1 MARGVRSSQVCLMR
15 MLLAI
20 SLSKFCILKKKYEQ
34 VNQASKFHLPAE
46 IRIGVRSDV
55 VMSLRTILLSL
66 ACCTATLAARS
77 GRHRQPRRQPSDQ
90 RASVCAGQRITFWS
104 SDLHVAPPQDI
115 ANQFKHLATLP
126 GFPKLTL
133 VDKSLSGHCHL
144 ANTCAKDLRALT
156 ADSMVRGMTCGE
168 KEAFWRAYASDAE
181 MATVDAF
188 LVSYALPTS
197 LAFLPFDRPIL
208 LVVPV
213 RYETGAASPTAWRD
227 WTRALTALGR
237 GHDRFVIAA
246 NSVFDRKYVQY
257 FTGLPDDRV
266 LYMPSYC
273 SVAASYSPRPGADI
287 LIAPRRAVPTIVANV
302 EAAFA
307 KHGVG
312 LTARSLTKA
321 YDEYTM
327 DQLAQQHVAIVFLPY
342 TVSVMTFFELYRM
355 NMPLLV
361 PSKRLMI
368 EWHLR
373 HNLLS
378 ELTYPAP
385 PGQPSP
391 LPPAFGYEHW
401 PDPNNSTDVR
411 SLDFWLSYA
420 DVYTFSHLTYFDS
433 VDDLVA
439 KARALHVSN
448 GWRGISEAMA
458 AANAR
463 QLRSLTRMWR
473 TQLLPRLFGASCHH
487 RPTLAQRRQAYA
499 QAALRAYPGVPHG
512 C

>member
-1 MARGVRSSQVCLMR
+1 MHLFTRAFA
-15 MLLAI
+15 LA
-20 SLSKFCILKKKYEQ
+20 
-34 VNQASKFHLPAE
+34 
-46 IRIGVRSDV
+46 
-55 VMSLRTILLSL
+55 L
-66 ACCTATLAARS
+66 ACCTAVVAAGSSRVRLPSRRS
-77 GRHRQPRRQPSDQ
+77 TQ
-90 RASVCAGQRITFWS
+90 RLGHAKQAPGVCADQHIKFWS

-126 GFPKLTL
+126 GFPMLSL
-133 VDKSLSGHCHL
+133 VDKSLSGHCHIV
-144 ANTCAKDLRALT
+144 NTCATDLRALT
-156 ADSMVRGMTCGE
+156 ADSMVRGMTCVE
-168 KEAFWRAYASDAE
+168 KEAFWRAYAGDAE

-213 RYETGAASPTAWRD
+213 RYETGAASPDAWRQ
-227 WTRALTALGR
+227 WTLALTALGR
-237 GHDRFVIAA
+237 HHDRFVIAA

-273 SVAASYSPRPGADI
+273 SVDESYRPRNDAGV
-287 LIAPRRAVPTIVANV
+287 LIAPRRAVRTLVNDV

-307 KHGVG
+307 KHGQG
-312 LTARSLTKA
+312 LKARSLAKA
-321 YDEYTM
+321 YDQYTM
-327 DQLAQQHVAIVFLPY
+327 DQLAQHVAIVFLPY

-355 NMPLLV
+355 NIPLLV

-368 EWHLR
+368 EWHLQ

-378 ELTYPAP
+378 EMTWPAP

-391 LPPAFGYEHW
+391 LPPAPGYEHW

-411 SLDFWLSYA
+411 SLDFWLSFA
-420 DVYTFSHLTYFDS
+420 DMYTFKHLIYFDS
-433 VDDLVA
+433 INDLVA
-439 KARALHVSN
+439 KATALHASN
-448 GWRGISEAMA
+448 GWLKISADMA
-458 AANAR
+458 ATNAR
-463 QLRSLTRMWR
+463 QLRSLALMWQ
-473 TQLLPRLFGASCHH
+473 TQLLPRLFGTSCHH
-487 RPTLAQRRQAYA
+487 RPAPSQTFQTYA
-499 QAALRAYPGVPHG
+499 QAASRAYPGVPHG